1 MKLEPLSTNE
11 SLKDWFGKGPKGDWV
26 RVGTDGK
33 IKGDCAREPGEG
45 KPKCMPR
52 SKAHSMSKK
61 DRATSA
67 RRKRRQ
73 DPQVDRP
80 GTGNKPI
87 NVKTDVKEKCWDGWK
102 QMGMKKKGKR
112 LVPNC
117 VKEQKPSGKAT
128 KPYSSHGI
136 PKDATTAELKA
147 IRSNPNSS
155 KGKKQ
160 LAHWKLNMHKE
171 DINEIATTGL
181 AMKLAGTAAKAYG
194 PAIAKAAAAKAAP
207 YVAGAAA
214 AYGAKKAIQKKMRD
228 KRDEKIAQ
236 KAVDAYVKQQDQQQK
251 QTQAESEYPPGAEA
265 DMNRLYK
272 HRQTPSSKTVDAMYK
287 EYQQNEKE
295 KRNKAKLKKVN
306 MVGQSSQHNEGTY
319 MGTFDKK
326 AIDKYMS
333 KKKKAPKPAS
343 DEYKR
348 RLAKAYGIRKEAMMT
363 NDQKK
368 AAAMYQGKV
377 NSDPKPDHTS
387 DIKKRLQAKS
397 NRDIDAKMAKKMQK
411 VMFRHR
417 TEAKDGITKK
427 EKYMMTGRHLYDPKQ
442 GLQLE
447 APQDKGLSG
456 SNRSKMDQLFRMG
469 LIAKDERQLFLRALK
484 RGSAALKDPL
494 LRNKLY
500 ELLRS
505 MMKIVTDDQQIYRQF
520 RQHVQMNKKKG
531 SGKGAFDVQ
540 EALVELSNEL
550 LNKSFEVI
558 NISEDMSGMSVS
570 SGHKRSVAQGAG
582 MTKKGVNAYKRRNPG
597 SKLKTAVTT
606 PPSKLK
612 PGSKPAKRRKAFCSR
627 SRSWTSERGK
637 AARRRWNC

>member
-1 MKLEPLSTNE
+1 
-11 SLKDWFGKGPKGDWV
+11 
-26 RVGTDGK
+26 
-33 IKGDCAREPGEG
+33 
-45 KPKCMPR
+45 
-52 SKAHSMSKK
+52 MSKK

-102 QMGMKKKGKR
+102 QMGMKKKGKK

-136 PKDATTAELKA
+136 PKDATKAELKA

-171 DINEIATTGL
+171 DINEVATTGL

-194 PAIAKAAAAKAAP
+194 PAIAKAAASKAAP

-214 AYGAKKAIQKKMRD
+214 AYGAKKAIQKKMKK
-228 KRDEKIAQ
+228 KRDQ
-236 KAVDAYVKQQDQQQK
+236 K
-251 QTQAESEYPPGAEA
+251 
-265 DMNRLYK
+265 MI
-272 HRQTPSSKTVDAMYK
+272 
-287 EYQQNEKE
+287 
-295 KRNKAKLKKVN
+295 NKAADAAVAKYKA
-306 MVGQSSQHNEGTY
+306 SQDKEMQDYHRDMDQGNDNRYNTVRKEGTY

-326 AIDKYMS
+326 AVDKYMS
-333 KKKKAPKPAS
+333 TKKKAPKPAS
-343 DEYKR
+343 DEYKKK
-348 RLAKAYGIRKEAMMT
+348 LAKAYGIRKEAYPT
-363 NDQKK
+363 RAQLRK
-368 AAAMYQGKV
+368 ASDAYMSRV
-377 NSDPKPDHTS
+377 NSDIPKPDHTS
-387 DIKKRLQAKS
+387 DIKQRLKNKS
-397 NRDIDAKMAKKMQK
+397 NRVKDAEMAKKMQK
-411 VMFRHR
+411 VAFRHR

-520 RQHVQMNKKKG
+520 RQYVQMNKRKG

-540 EALVELSNEL
+540 EALVELNKEL

-582 MTKKGVNAYKRRNPG
+582 MTKKGVAAYRRRNPG
-597 SKLKTAVTT
+597 SKLQTAVTT

-612 PGSKPAKRRKAFCSR
+612 AGSKAAKRRKAFCSR
-627 SRSWTSERGK
+627 SRSWTSDRGK

>member
-1 MKLEPLSTNE
+1 M
-11 SLKDWFGKGPKGDWV
+11 SLKDWFGKGKKGDWV

-61 DRATSA
+61 DRAVSA
-67 RRKRRQ
+67 MRKRRK
-73 DPQVDRP
+73 DPVVDRP

-136 PKDATTAELKA
+136 PKDATKAELKA

-171 DINEIATTGL
+171 DN
-181 AMKLAGTAAKAYG
+181 
-194 PAIAKAAAAKAAP
+194 
-207 YVAGAAA
+207 
-214 AYGAKKAIQKKMRD
+214 
-228 KRDEKIAQ
+228 
-236 KAVDAYVKQQDQQQK
+236 
-251 QTQAESEYPPGAEA
+251 QT
-265 DMNRLYK
+265 
-272 HRQTPSSKTVDAMYK
+272 
-287 EYQQNEKE
+287 
-295 KRNKAKLKKVN
+295 
-306 MVGQSSQHNEGTY
+306 EGTY
-319 MGTFDKK
+319 MGTFDRK

-348 RLAKAYGIRKEAMMT
+348 KVAKAYGIRQET
-363 NDQKK
+363 
-368 AAAMYQGKV
+368 
-377 NSDPKPDHTS
+377 
-387 DIKKRLQAKS
+387 
-397 NRDIDAKMAKKMQK
+397 
-411 VMFRHR
+411 
-417 TEAKDGITKK
+417 KDGITKK

-540 EALVELSNEL
+540 EALVELRNEL

-627 SRSWTSERGK
+627 SRSWTSDRGK

>member
-33 IKGDCAREPGEG
+33 IKGACAREPGEG

-136 PKDATTAELKA
+136 PKDATKAELKA

-287 EYQQNEKE
+287 EYQQSEKE

-363 NDQKK
+363 NNQKK
-368 AAAMYQGKV
+368 AVAMYQGKV

-520 RQHVQMNKKKG
+520 RQYVQMNKRKG

-540 EALVELSNEL
+540 EALVELNREL

-582 MTKKGVNAYKRRNPG
+582 MTKKGVAAYRRRNPG
-597 SKLKTAVTT
+597 SKLQTAVTT

-612 PGSKPAKRRKAFCSR
+612 AGSKAAKRRKAFCSR
-627 SRSWTSERGK
+627 SRSWTSDRGK

>member
-33 IKGDCAREPGEG
+33 IKGACAREPGEG

-102 QMGMKKKGKR
+102 QMGMKKKGKK

-136 PKDATTAELKA
+136 PKDATKAELKA

-171 DINEIATTGL
+171 DINEVATTGL

-194 PAIAKAAAAKAAP
+194 PAIAKAAASKAAP

-214 AYGAKKAIQKKMRD
+214 AYGAKKAIQKKMKK
-228 KRDEKIAQ
+228 KRDQ
-236 KAVDAYVKQQDQQQK
+236 K
-251 QTQAESEYPPGAEA
+251 
-265 DMNRLYK
+265 MI
-272 HRQTPSSKTVDAMYK
+272 
-287 EYQQNEKE
+287 
-295 KRNKAKLKKVN
+295 NKAADAAVAKYKA
-306 MVGQSSQHNEGTY
+306 SQDKEMQDYHRDMDQGLDNRYNTVKRVRKEGTY

-326 AIDKYMS
+326 AVDKYMS
-333 KKKKAPKPAS
+333 TKKKAPKPAS
-343 DEYKR
+343 DEYKKK
-348 RLAKAYGIRKEAMMT
+348 LAKAYGIRKEAYPT
-363 NDQKK
+363 RAQLKK
-368 AAAMYQGKV
+368 ASDAYMSRV
-377 NSDPKPDHTS
+377 NSNVPKPDHTS
-387 DIKKRLQAKS
+387 DIKQRLKNKS
-397 NRDIDAKMAKKMQK
+397 NRVKDAEMAKKMQK
-411 VMFRHR
+411 VAFRHR

-520 RQHVQMNKKKG
+520 RQYVQMNKRKG

-540 EALVELSNEL
+540 EALVELNKEL

-582 MTKKGVNAYKRRNPG
+582 MTKKGVAAYRRRNPG
-597 SKLKTAVTT
+597 SKLQTAVTT

-612 PGSKPAKRRKAFCSR
+612 AGSKAAKRRKAFCSR
-627 SRSWTSERGK
+627 SRSWTSDRGK

>member
-1 MKLEPLSTNE
+1 
-11 SLKDWFGKGPKGDWV
+11 
-26 RVGTDGK
+26 
-33 IKGDCAREPGEG
+33 
-45 KPKCMPR
+45 
-52 SKAHSMSKK
+52 
-61 DRATSA
+61 
-67 RRKRRQ
+67 
-73 DPQVDRP
+73 
-80 GTGNKPI
+80 
-87 NVKTDVKEKCWDGWK
+87 
-102 QMGMKKKGKR
+102 MKK
-112 LVPNC
+112 
-117 VKEQKPSGKAT
+117 
-128 KPYSSHGI
+128 
-136 PKDATTAELKA
+136 
-147 IRSNPNSS
+147 
-155 KGKKQ
+155 
-160 LAHWKLNMHKE
+160 
-171 DINEIATTGL
+171 
-181 AMKLAGTAAKAYG
+181 
-194 PAIAKAAAAKAAP
+194 
-207 YVAGAAA
+207 
-214 AYGAKKAIQKKMRD
+214 
-228 KRDEKIAQ
+228 
-236 KAVDAYVKQQDQQQK
+236 
-251 QTQAESEYPPGAEA
+251 
-265 DMNRLYK
+265 LYK
-272 HRQTPSSKTVDAMYK
+272 HKTPSSKTIDAMYK
-287 EYQQNEKE
+287 DYKNNQ
-295 KRNKAKLKKVN
+295 KLKKVN
-306 MVGQSSQHNEGTY
+306 MVGQSSQNNEGMMSDIKDKVKASPLNMNTLSRKRAQVKVDLQKRLKKMDKPTMEGTY
-319 MGTFDKK
+319 MGTFDRK
-326 AIDKYMS
+326 AVDKYMS

-348 RLAKAYGIRKEAMMT
+348 KLAKAYGIKQEAMMT
-363 NDQKK
+363 NTQKK

>member
-33 IKGDCAREPGEG
+33 IKGACAREPGEG

-102 QMGMKKKGKR
+102 QMGMKKKGKK

-136 PKDATTAELKA
+136 PKDATKAELKA

-171 DINEIATTGL
+171 SITLG
-181 AMKLAGTAAKAYG
+181 MTAAKALG
-194 PAIAKAAAAKAAP
+194 PMAAKAVAAKAAP
-207 YVAGAAA
+207 YAAGAAA
-214 AYGAKKAIQKKMRD
+214 AYGATKLAKHKMKK
-228 KRDEKIAQ
+228 KRDQ
-236 KAVDAYVKQQDQQQK
+236 K
-251 QTQAESEYPPGAEA
+251 
-265 DMNRLYK
+265 MI
-272 HRQTPSSKTVDAMYK
+272 
-287 EYQQNEKE
+287 
-295 KRNKAKLKKVN
+295 NKAADAAVAKYKA
-306 MVGQSSQHNEGTY
+306 SQDKDKEMQDYHRDMDQGLDNRYNTVKRVRKEGTY

-326 AIDKYMS
+326 AVDKYMS
-333 KKKKAPKPAS
+333 TKKKAPKPAS
-343 DEYKR
+343 DEYKKK
-348 RLAKAYGIRKEAMMT
+348 LAKAYGIRKEAMMT

-387 DIKKRLQAKS
+387 DIKQRLKNKS
-397 NRDIDAKMAKKMQK
+397 NRVKDAEMAKKMQK
-411 VMFRHR
+411 VAFRHR

-456 SNRSKMDQLFRMG
+456 SNKSKMDQLFRMG

-520 RQHVQMNKKKG
+520 RQYVQMNKRKG

-540 EALVELSNEL
+540 EALVELNKEL

-582 MTKKGVNAYKRRNPG
+582 MTKKGVAAYRRRNPG
-597 SKLKTAVTT
+597 SKLQTAVTT

-612 PGSKPAKRRKAFCSR
+612 AGSKAAKRRKAFCSR

>member
-102 QMGMKKKGKR
+102 QMGMKKKGKK

-136 PKDATTAELKA
+136 PKDATKAELKA

-171 DINEIATTGL
+171 DINEVATTGL

-194 PAIAKAAAAKAAP
+194 PAIAKAAASKAAP

-214 AYGAKKAIQKKMRD
+214 AYGAKKAIQKKMKK
-228 KRDEKIAQ
+228 KRDQ
-236 KAVDAYVKQQDQQQK
+236 K
-251 QTQAESEYPPGAEA
+251 
-265 DMNRLYK
+265 MI
-272 HRQTPSSKTVDAMYK
+272 
-287 EYQQNEKE
+287 
-295 KRNKAKLKKVN
+295 NKAADAAVAKYKA
-306 MVGQSSQHNEGTY
+306 SQDKEMQDYHRDMDQGNDNRYNTVRKEGTY

-326 AIDKYMS
+326 AVDKYMS
-333 KKKKAPKPAS
+333 TKKKAPKPAS
-343 DEYKR
+343 DEYKKK
-348 RLAKAYGIRKEAMMT
+348 LAKAYGIRKEAYPT
-363 NDQKK
+363 RAQLRK
-368 AAAMYQGKV
+368 ASDAYMSRV
-377 NSDPKPDHTS
+377 NSDIPKPDHTS
-387 DIKKRLQAKS
+387 DIKQRLKNKS
-397 NRDIDAKMAKKMQK
+397 NRVKDAEMAKKMQK
-411 VMFRHR
+411 VAFRHR

-494 LRNKLY
+494 LRNKVY

-520 RQHVQMNKKKG
+520 RQYVQMNKRKG

-540 EALVELSNEL
+540 EALVELNKEL

-582 MTKKGVNAYKRRNPG
+582 MTKKGVAAYRRRNPG
-597 SKLKTAVTT
+597 SKLQTAVTT

-612 PGSKPAKRRKAFCSR
+612 AGSKAAKRRKAFCSR
-627 SRSWTSERGK
+627 SRSWTSDRGK

>member
-1 MKLEPLSTNE
+1 MKIEPLSTNE

-67 RRKRRQ
+67 RRKRRN

-117 VKEQKPSGKAT
+117 VKEEKPSGKAT

-136 PKDATTAELKA
+136 PKDATKAELKA

-171 DINEIATTGL
+171 DN
-181 AMKLAGTAAKAYG
+181 
-194 PAIAKAAAAKAAP
+194 
-207 YVAGAAA
+207 
-214 AYGAKKAIQKKMRD
+214 Q
-228 KRDEKIAQ
+228 
-236 KAVDAYVKQQDQQQK
+236 
-251 QTQAESEYPPGAEA
+251 
-265 DMNRLYK
+265 
-272 HRQTPSSKTVDAMYK
+272 
-287 EYQQNEKE
+287 
-295 KRNKAKLKKVN
+295 
-306 MVGQSSQHNEGTY
+306 NEGTY
-319 MGTFDKK
+319 MGTFDQK
-326 AIDKYMS
+326 AVDKYMS

-348 RLAKAYGIRKEAMMT
+348 KLAKAYGIKQEAM
-363 NDQKK
+363 D
-368 AAAMYQGKV
+368 
-377 NSDPKPDHTS
+377 
-387 DIKKRLQAKS
+387 DIKKRLQDKS
-397 NRDIDAKMAKKMQK
+397 NRVKDADMAKKMQK
-411 VMFRHR
+411 VAFRHR

>member
-33 IKGDCAREPGEG
+33 IKGACAREPGEG

-136 PKDATTAELKA
+136 PKDATKAELKA

-287 EYQQNEKE
+287 EYQQSEKE

-348 RLAKAYGIRKEAMMT
+348 KLAKAYGIKQEAM
-363 NDQKK
+363 D
-368 AAAMYQGKV
+368 
-377 NSDPKPDHTS
+377 
-387 DIKKRLQAKS
+387 DIKKRLQDKS
-397 NRDIDAKMAKKMQK
+397 NRVKDAEMAKKMQK
-411 VMFRHR
+411 VAFRHR

-520 RQHVQMNKKKG
+520 RQYVQMNKRKG

-540 EALVELSNEL
+540 EALVELNREL

-582 MTKKGVNAYKRRNPG
+582 MTKKGVAAYRRRNPG
-597 SKLKTAVTT
+597 SKLQTAVTT

-612 PGSKPAKRRKAFCSR
+612 AGSKAAKRRKAFCSR
-627 SRSWTSERGK
+627 SRSWTSDRGK

>member
-33 IKGDCAREPGEG
+33 IKGACAREPGEG

-102 QMGMKKKGKR
+102 QMGMKKKGKK

-136 PKDATTAELKA
+136 PKDATKAELKA

-171 DINEIATTGL
+171 DINEVATTGL

-194 PAIAKAAAAKAAP
+194 PAIAKAAASKAAP

-214 AYGAKKAIQKKMRD
+214 AYGAKKAIQKKMKK
-228 KRDEKIAQ
+228 KRDQ
-236 KAVDAYVKQQDQQQK
+236 K
-251 QTQAESEYPPGAEA
+251 
-265 DMNRLYK
+265 MI
-272 HRQTPSSKTVDAMYK
+272 
-287 EYQQNEKE
+287 
-295 KRNKAKLKKVN
+295 NKAADAAVAKYKA
-306 MVGQSSQHNEGTY
+306 SQDKEMQDYHRDMDQGNDNRYNTVRKEGTY

-326 AIDKYMS
+326 AVDKYMS
-333 KKKKAPKPAS
+333 TKKKAPKPAS
-343 DEYKR
+343 DEYKKK
-348 RLAKAYGIRKEAMMT
+348 LAKAYGIRKEAYPT
-363 NDQKK
+363 RAQLRK
-368 AAAMYQGKV
+368 ASDAYMSRV
-377 NSDPKPDHTS
+377 NSDIPKPDHTS
-387 DIKKRLQAKS
+387 DIKQRLKNKS
-397 NRDIDAKMAKKMQK
+397 NRVKDAEMAKKMQK
-411 VMFRHR
+411 VAFRHR

-520 RQHVQMNKKKG
+520 RQYVQMNKRKG

-540 EALVELSNEL
+540 EALVELNKEL

-582 MTKKGVNAYKRRNPG
+582 MTKKGVAAYRRRNPG
-597 SKLKTAVTT
+597 SKLQTAVTT

-612 PGSKPAKRRKAFCSR
+612 AGSKAAKRRKAFCSR
-627 SRSWTSERGK
+627 SRSWTSDRGK

>member
-102 QMGMKKKGKR
+102 QMGMKKKGKK

-136 PKDATTAELKA
+136 PKDATKAELKA

-171 DINEIATTGL
+171 SITLG
-181 AMKLAGTAAKAYG
+181 MTAAKALA
-194 PAIAKAAAAKAAP
+194 PMAAKAVASKAAP
-207 YVAGAAA
+207 YAAGAAA
-214 AYGAKKAIQKKMRD
+214 AYGATKLAKHKMKK
-228 KRDEKIAQ
+228 KRDQ
-236 KAVDAYVKQQDQQQK
+236 KMINKAADAAVAKYKASQDHDAHKQQYDYEKDMQQ
-251 QTQAESEYPPGAEA
+251 GN
-265 DMNRLYK
+265 DNRY
-272 HRQTPSSKTVDAMYK
+272 
-287 EYQQNEKE
+287 
-295 KRNKAKLKKVN
+295 NKVRK
-306 MVGQSSQHNEGTY
+306 EGTY

-326 AIDKYMS
+326 AVDKYMS
-333 KKKKAPKPAS
+333 TKKKAPKPAS
-343 DEYKR
+343 DEYKKKV
-348 RLAKAYGIRKEAMMT
+348 AKAYGIKEAYPT
-363 NDQKK
+363 K
-368 AAAMYQGKV
+368 AQLRKASDAYMSRV
-377 NSDPKPDHTS
+377 NSNVPKPDHTS
-387 DIKKRLQAKS
+387 DIKQRLKNKS
-397 NRDIDAKMAKKMQK
+397 NRVKDAEMAKKMQK
-411 VMFRHR
+411 VAFRHR

-582 MTKKGVNAYKRRNPG
+582 MTKKGVAAYRRRNPG

-612 PGSKPAKRRKAFCSR
+612 AGSKAAKRRKAFCSR
-627 SRSWTSERGK
+627 SRSWTSDRGK

>member
-67 RRKRRQ
+67 RRKRRK
-73 DPQVDRP
+73 DPVVDRP

-87 NVKTDVKEKCWDGWK
+87 NVKTESV
-102 QMGMKKKGKR
+102 
-112 LVPNC
+112 
-117 VKEQKPSGKAT
+117 KPSGKAT

-136 PKDATTAELKA
+136 PKDATKAELKA

-171 DINEIATTGL
+171 SITLG
-181 AMKLAGTAAKAYG
+181 MTAAKALG
-194 PAIAKAAAAKAAP
+194 PMAAKAIATKAAP
-207 YVAGAAA
+207 YAAGAAA
-214 AYGAKKAIQKKMRD
+214 AYGATKLAKHKMKK
-228 KRDEKIAQ
+228 KRDQ
-236 KAVDAYVKQQDQQQK
+236 KMINKAADAAVAKYKASQDHDAHKQQYDYEKDMQQ
-251 QTQAESEYPPGAEA
+251 GN
-265 DMNRLYK
+265 DNRYN
-272 HRQTPSSKTVDAMYK
+272 TVRK
-287 EYQQNEKE
+287 
-295 KRNKAKLKKVN
+295 
-306 MVGQSSQHNEGTY
+306 EGTY

-326 AIDKYMS
+326 AVDKYMS
-333 KKKKAPKPAS
+333 TKKKAPKPAS
-343 DEYKR
+343 DEYKKK
-348 RLAKAYGIRKEAMMT
+348 LAKAYGIRK
-363 NDQKK
+363 
-368 AAAMYQGKV
+368 
-377 NSDPKPDHTS
+377 
-387 DIKKRLQAKS
+387 
-397 NRDIDAKMAKKMQK
+397 
-411 VMFRHR
+411 
-417 TEAKDGITKK
+417 EAKDGITKK

-520 RQHVQMNKKKG
+520 RQYVQMNKRKG

-540 EALVELSNEL
+540 EALVELNKEL

-582 MTKKGVNAYKRRNPG
+582 MTKKGVAAYRRRNPG

-612 PGSKPAKRRKAFCSR
+612 PGSKAAKRRKAFCSR
-627 SRSWTSERGK
+627 SRSWTSDRGK

>member
-1 MKLEPLSTNE
+1 M
-11 SLKDWFGKGPKGDWV
+11 SLKDWFGKGKKGDWV

-67 RRKRRQ
+67 MRKRRK
-73 DPQVDRP
+73 DPVVDRP

-112 LVPNC
+112 VVPNC

-136 PKDATTAELKA
+136 AKDATKAELKA

-171 DINEIATTGL
+171 
-181 AMKLAGTAAKAYG
+181 
-194 PAIAKAAAAKAAP
+194 
-207 YVAGAAA
+207 
-214 AYGAKKAIQKKMRD
+214 
-228 KRDEKIAQ
+228 EK
-236 KAVDAYVKQQDQQQK
+236 
-251 QTQAESEYPPGAEA
+251 
-265 DMNRLYK
+265 
-272 HRQTPSSKTVDAMYK
+272 
-287 EYQQNEKE
+287 
-295 KRNKAKLKKVN
+295 
-306 MVGQSSQHNEGTY
+306 
-319 MGTFDKK
+319 
-326 AIDKYMS
+326 
-333 KKKKAPKPAS
+333 
-343 DEYKR
+343 
-348 RLAKAYGIRKEAMMT
+348 
-363 NDQKK
+363 
-368 AAAMYQGKV
+368 
-377 NSDPKPDHTS
+377 
-387 DIKKRLQAKS
+387 
-397 NRDIDAKMAKKMQK
+397 
-411 VMFRHR
+411 
-417 TEAKDGITKK
+417 GITKK
-427 EKYMMTGRHLYDPKQ
+427 EKYMMTGRHLFDPKQ

-456 SNRSKMDQLFRMG
+456 SNKSKMDQLFRMG
-469 LIAKDERQLFLRALK
+469 LINKDERQLFLRALS
-484 RGSAALKDPL
+484 RGDKALKDPL

-505 MMKIVTDDQQIYRQF
+505 MMKIVTTDQQIYRQF

-531 SGKGAFDVQ
+531 GGKGQFDVQ
-540 EALVELSNEL
+540 EALVELNQDL

-570 SGHKRSVAQGAG
+570 SGHKRSVKQGAG

-597 SKLKTAVTT
+597 SKLQTAVTT
-606 PPSKLK
+606 KPSKMD
-612 PGSKPAKRRKAFCSR
+612 PDSKPAKRRKAFCSR
-627 SRSWTSERGK
+627 SRSWTSDRGK

>member
-33 IKGDCAREPGEG
+33 IKGACAREPGEG

-102 QMGMKKKGKR
+102 QMGMKKKGKK

-136 PKDATTAELKA
+136 PKDATKAELKA

-287 EYQQNEKE
+287 EYQQSEKE

-363 NDQKK
+363 NNQKK
-368 AAAMYQGKV
+368 AVAMYQGKV

-520 RQHVQMNKKKG
+520 RQYVQMNKRKG

-540 EALVELSNEL
+540 EALVELNKEL

-582 MTKKGVNAYKRRNPG
+582 MTKKGVAAYRRRNPG
-597 SKLKTAVTT
+597 SKLQTAVTT

-612 PGSKPAKRRKAFCSR
+612 AGSKAAKRRKAFCSR
-627 SRSWTSERGK
+627 SRSWTSDRGK

>member
-136 PKDATTAELKA
+136 PKDATKAELKA

-171 DINEIATTGL
+171 
-181 AMKLAGTAAKAYG
+181 
-194 PAIAKAAAAKAAP
+194 
-207 YVAGAAA
+207 
-214 AYGAKKAIQKKMRD
+214 
-228 KRDEKIAQ
+228 
-236 KAVDAYVKQQDQQQK
+236 
-251 QTQAESEYPPGAEA
+251 EYPAGAEA
-265 DMNRLYK
+265 DMKKLYK
-272 HRQTPSSKTVDAMYK
+272 HKTPSSKTMDAMYK
-287 EYQQNEKE
+287 DYKNNQ
-295 KRNKAKLKKVN
+295 KLKKVN
-306 MVGQSSQHNEGTY
+306 MVGQSSQNNEGMMSDIKDKVKASPLNINTLSRKRAQVKVDLQKRLKRMDKAKMEGTY
-319 MGTFDKK
+319 MGTFDRK
-326 AIDKYMS
+326 AVDKYMS

-348 RLAKAYGIRKEAMMT
+348 KLAKAYGIKQEAM
-363 NDQKK
+363 D
-368 AAAMYQGKV
+368 
-377 NSDPKPDHTS
+377 
-387 DIKKRLQAKS
+387 DIKKRLQDKS
-397 NRDIDAKMAKKMQK
+397 NRVKDADMAKKMQK
-411 VMFRHR
+411 VAFRHR

-540 EALVELSNEL
+540 EALVELNNEL

-637 AARRRWNC
+637 AARKRWNC

>member
-117 VKEQKPSGKAT
+117 VKEEKPSGKAT

-136 PKDATTAELKA
+136 PKDATKAELKA

-171 DINEIATTGL
+171 
-181 AMKLAGTAAKAYG
+181 
-194 PAIAKAAAAKAAP
+194 
-207 YVAGAAA
+207 
-214 AYGAKKAIQKKMRD
+214 
-228 KRDEKIAQ
+228 
-236 KAVDAYVKQQDQQQK
+236 
-251 QTQAESEYPPGAEA
+251 EYPAGAEA
-265 DMNRLYK
+265 DMKKLYK
-272 HRQTPSSKTVDAMYK
+272 HKTPSSKTMDAMYK
-287 EYQQNEKE
+287 DYKNNQ
-295 KRNKAKLKKVN
+295 KLKKVN
-306 MVGQSSQHNEGTY
+306 MVGQSSQNNEGMMSDIKDKVKASPLNMNTLSRKRAQVKVDLQKRLKRMDKAKMEGTY
-319 MGTFDKK
+319 MGTFDRK
-326 AIDKYMS
+326 AVDKYMS

-348 RLAKAYGIRKEAMMT
+348 KLAKAYGIKQEAM
-363 NDQKK
+363 D
-368 AAAMYQGKV
+368 
-377 NSDPKPDHTS
+377 
-387 DIKKRLQAKS
+387 DIKKRLQDKS
-397 NRDIDAKMAKKMQK
+397 NRVKDADMAKKMQK
-411 VMFRHR
+411 VAFRHR

>member
-33 IKGDCAREPGEG
+33 IKGACAREPGEG

-102 QMGMKKKGKR
+102 QMGMKKKGKK

-136 PKDATTAELKA
+136 PKDATKAELKA

-171 DINEIATTGL
+171 SITLG
-181 AMKLAGTAAKAYG
+181 MTAAKALA
-194 PAIAKAAAAKAAP
+194 PMAAKAVASKAAP
-207 YVAGAAA
+207 YAAGAAA
-214 AYGAKKAIQKKMRD
+214 GYAATKLAKHKMKK
-228 KRDEKIAQ
+228 KRDQ
-236 KAVDAYVKQQDQQQK
+236 KMINKAADAAVAKYKASQDHDAHKQQYDYEKDMQQ
-251 QTQAESEYPPGAEA
+251 GN
-265 DMNRLYK
+265 DNRYN
-272 HRQTPSSKTVDAMYK
+272 TV
-287 EYQQNEKE
+287 
-295 KRNKAKLKKVN
+295 KRVRK
-306 MVGQSSQHNEGTY
+306 EGTY

-326 AIDKYMS
+326 AVDKYMS
-333 KKKKAPKPAS
+333 TKKKAPKPAS
-343 DEYKR
+343 DEYKKK
-348 RLAKAYGIRKEAMMT
+348 LAKAYGIRKEAMMT

-387 DIKKRLQAKS
+387 DIKQRLKNKS
-397 NRDIDAKMAKKMQK
+397 NRVKDAEMAKKMQK
-411 VMFRHR
+411 VAFRHR

-520 RQHVQMNKKKG
+520 RQYVQMNKRKG

-540 EALVELSNEL
+540 EALVELNKEL

-582 MTKKGVNAYKRRNPG
+582 MTKKGVAAYRRRNPG
-597 SKLKTAVTT
+597 SKLQTAVTT

-612 PGSKPAKRRKAFCSR
+612 PGSKAAKRRKAFCSR
-627 SRSWTSERGK
+627 SRSWTSDRGK

>member
-33 IKGDCAREPGEG
+33 IKGACAREPGEG

-102 QMGMKKKGKR
+102 QMGMKKKGKK

-136 PKDATTAELKA
+136 PKDATKAELKA

-171 DINEIATTGL
+171 DINEVATTGL

-214 AYGAKKAIQKKMRD
+214 AYGAKKAIQKKMKK
-228 KRDEKIAQ
+228 KRDQ
-236 KAVDAYVKQQDQQQK
+236 K
-251 QTQAESEYPPGAEA
+251 
-265 DMNRLYK
+265 MI
-272 HRQTPSSKTVDAMYK
+272 
-287 EYQQNEKE
+287 
-295 KRNKAKLKKVN
+295 NKAADAAVAKYKA
-306 MVGQSSQHNEGTY
+306 SQDKEMQDYHRDMDQGLDNRYNTVKRVRKEGTY

-326 AIDKYMS
+326 AVDKYMS
-333 KKKKAPKPAS
+333 TKKKAPKPAS
-343 DEYKR
+343 DEYKKK
-348 RLAKAYGIRKEAMMT
+348 LAKAYGIRKEAYPT
-363 NDQKK
+363 RAQLRK
-368 AAAMYQGKV
+368 ASDAYMSRV
-377 NSDPKPDHTS
+377 NSDIPKPDHTS
-387 DIKKRLQAKS
+387 DIKQRLKNKS
-397 NRDIDAKMAKKMQK
+397 NRVKDAEMAKKMQK
-411 VMFRHR
+411 VAFRHR

-520 RQHVQMNKKKG
+520 RQYVQMNKRKG

-540 EALVELSNEL
+540 EALVELNKEL

-582 MTKKGVNAYKRRNPG
+582 MTKKGVAAYRRRNPG
-597 SKLKTAVTT
+597 SKLQTAVTT

-612 PGSKPAKRRKAFCSR
+612 AGSKAAKRRKAFCSR
-627 SRSWTSERGK
+627 
-637 AARRRWNC
+637 